1 MKNYLLH
8 LEQSVVHVFVSN
20 SLMAVVDLV
29 EAVVVVA
36 AVAVAVA
43 AVAAVAVVEVDVV
56 LVVDHLDHENLSVH
70 MMSVTNVVVSFL
82 LKTKSFIGI
91 YSFQL
96 RSWTLCL

>member
-36 AVAVAVA
+36 AAVAVA
-43 AVAAVAVVEVDVV
+43 AVAVVAVVEVDVV
-56 LVVDHLDHENLSVH
+56 LVVDHLDHENLLVH
-70 MMSVTNVVVSFL
+70 RMSVTNVVVSF
-82 LKTKSFIGI
+82 FFENEI
-91 YSFQL
+91 FH
-96 RSWTLCL
+96 